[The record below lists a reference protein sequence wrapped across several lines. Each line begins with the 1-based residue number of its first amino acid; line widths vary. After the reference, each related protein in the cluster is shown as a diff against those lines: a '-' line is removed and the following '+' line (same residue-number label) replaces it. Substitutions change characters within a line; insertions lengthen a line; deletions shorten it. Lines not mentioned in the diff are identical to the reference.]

1 MRLNPGD
8 NWNVQVKSQQEF
20 SHFKLAVHGYGKPIY
35 MCLRGEGPG
44 DEVNPIDNWNIQVKG
59 QQDSLSRKQRPFLSF
74 RPWQCMAMGK
84 DTETMQ
90 ALQGQ
95 FKKTLNTH
103 TVVKLTLTGM
113 SSSVSLGKSS
123 SSESASSS
131 NKEPTI
137 SLAKPEMSEVDYRK
151 SR

>member
-1 MRLNPGD
+1 MKVETLLV
-8 NWNVQVKSQQEF
+8 VQTM
-20 SHFKLAVHGYGKPIY
+20 AVDGYGEDI
-35 MCLRGEGPG
+35 
-44 DEVNPIDNWNIQVKG
+44 
-59 QQDSLSRKQRPFLSF
+59 
-74 RPWQCMAMGK
+74 
-84 DTETMQ
+84 ETMQ
-90 ALQGQ
+90 APAGTYQEDT
-95 FKKTLNTH
+95 KHTH
-103 TVVKLTLTGM
+103 TVAKLTLTRM